1 MILKRIR
8 PLILMVL
15 VLLAMSSGCATSK
28 PKASNDDKLKSWM
41 DVASAALADNDPIGA
56 LQALAE
62 AEKINPDLPEI
73 YFLRTRAFHQ
83 KQDFARALV
92 SIKKFIEL
100 EPKSSDG
107 QLTLGIILMEL
118 GKPQEALTPLTNAAN
133 DPLYERASQAQTNL
147 GILRYR
153 QGDNKEAEY
162 WFDKA
167 IKESPA
173 TACVAYYYT
182 GHLRLKESRFKEA
195 ADAYQHST
203 QQFCGAF
210 GEGFLALGITYQ
222 HLKDFDSARKTY
234 LEVEKRFPNTKL
246 AEQAMERLRKLP

>member
-15 VLLAMSSGCATSK
+15 MLLAMSSGCATSK
-28 PKASNDDKLKSWM
+28 PKASNDDQLKSRM

-133 DPLYERASQAQTNL
+133 DPLYERAS
-147 GILRYR
+147 
-153 QGDNKEAEY
+153 
-162 WFDKA
+162 
-167 IKESPA
+167 
-173 TACVAYYYT
+173 
-182 GHLRLKESRFKEA
+182 
-195 ADAYQHST
+195 
-203 QQFCGAF
+203 
-210 GEGFLALGITYQ
+210 
-222 HLKDFDSARKTY
+222 
-234 LEVEKRFPNTKL
+234 
-246 AEQAMERLRKLP
+246 